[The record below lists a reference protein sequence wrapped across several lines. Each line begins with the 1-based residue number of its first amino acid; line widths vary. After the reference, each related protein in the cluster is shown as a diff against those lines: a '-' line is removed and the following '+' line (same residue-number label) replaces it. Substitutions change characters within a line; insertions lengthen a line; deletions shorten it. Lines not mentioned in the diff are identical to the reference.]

1 LEEEEVEEDDD
12 AAPGMDSNE
21 REEEDEEEIEEEG
34 ATALEP
40 SEARPRALGCA
51 PESESDRTALLL
63 LVPLETFAPM
73 GLLVA
78 AVALDS
84 SAGTTV
90 LA

>member
-1 LEEEEVEEDDD
+1 LEEDEVEDEDD
-12 AAPGMDSNE
+12 AAPGMDNSE
-21 REEEDEEEIEEEG
+21 REDDEEEIEEEG

-40 SEARPRALGCA
+40 SDARPRALSCA
-51 PESESDRTALLL
+51 PESESDRTTLLL

-90 LA
+90 FA